1 MDTPTLEVKALQE
14 AFAGASGA
22 AGAAVSGQDSSKL
35 TELANQA
42 PVVRLVDLVL
52 SEAVT
57 QRASD
62 IHIETFEHDVLIRY
76 RIDGICYQ
84 IAKPPRSL
92 ALAIASRIKI
102 LSNLDVAET
111 RLPQDGRILV
121 TRDNRQID
129 LRVSTL
135 PTIHGES
142 IVLRVLD
149 KGALDKTLN
158 QLGMD
163 EPMREAVE
171 RIIKRP
177 HGLFLVTG
185 PTGSGKTTTLYACL
199 TTLNRPDAKIITT
212 EDPVEYDVS
221 GLVQIAI
228 NQKIGLDFSTC
239 LRAIL
244 RHDPDIVMVGEI
256 RDAET
261 AQVAI
266 QAALTGHLVF
276 STLHTNDAP
285 GAVTRL
291 IDMGVEPFLITST
304 VHAVLAQRLIRRL
317 CPQCRQP
324 FQPTDEYLAAL
335 HLTRDQLEASLRN
348 AKGPEPAEGSIVHT
362 AMSQMSLMRSVGCS
376 ACQGLGFQGRMG
388 LYELLPVNE
397 AVRPLVL
404 TRASVSEIRE
414 AARAAGMQTLRE
426 DGLGKVLRGD
436 TTVEEILRET
446 QDYDTQ

>member
-14 AFAGASGA
+14 AFAGAGGA
-22 AGAAVSGQDSSKL
+22 AGTAVGGDSSKL
-35 TELANQA
+35 AELANQA
-42 PVVRLVDLVL
+42 PIIRLVDTVL
-52 SEAVT
+52 AEAVA

-84 IAKPPRSL
+84 IAKPPKSL

-111 RLPQDGRILV
+111 RVPQDGRILM

-149 KGALDKTLN
+149 KGTLNKTLN

-163 EPMREAVE
+163 DPMREAIE

-185 PTGSGKTTTLYACL
+185 PTGSGKTTTLYASL
-199 TTLNRPDAKIITT
+199 TTLNRPDVKIITT
-212 EDPVEYDVS
+212 EDPVEYDIA

-228 NQKIGLDFSTC
+228 HQKIGLDFSTC

-317 CPQCRQP
+317 CPQCRVP
-324 FQPTDEYLAAL
+324 FQPTDEDLAVL
-335 HLTRDQLEASLRN
+335 HLTREGLETSLSHVKE
-348 AKGPEPAEGSIVHT
+348 AAPSEGSIVHT
-362 AMSQMSLMRSVGCS
+362 AMTNQMTFMRSGGCA
-376 ACQGLGFQGRMG
+376 ACQGLGFQGRLG
-388 LYELLPVNE
+388 LYELLMMND
-397 AVRPLVL
+397 AIRPLVL
-404 TRASVSEIRE
+404 KRASVSEVRA
-414 AARAAGMQTLRE
+414 AARGAGMRTLRE
-426 DGLGKVLRGD
+426 DGLGKALRGE
-436 TTVEEILRET
+436 TTLEEVLRET
-446 QDYDTQ
+446 QDYDAQ